1 MSRPTT
7 CFALPLAVLAA
18 RSLLVLSGALVSL
31 FLTALTATA
40 QTSETPVSSPA
51 DVAEGQQIFFKNCAL
66 CHGGDATGGRGPDLS
81 RGFFRNATTDERLL
95 DIVQNGMGTG
105 MPWTGLSDRKARQV
119 VAFIRSLSGREV
131 ALAGDPERGRELF
144 LGTATCGTCHMVDGK
159 GGRQGPDLSWI
170 GWRRAP
176 DYLRTAVLDP
186 SADVEPRWWTVEVV
200 TRSGTRLGGILVDED
215 QFTVRLLD
223 ENDHL
228 HSLAKRDLE
237 GFERTKTSRMPS
249 FRGVFSDEELTD
261 IVAYLSG
268 LRGGKGDR

>member
-66 CHGGDATGGRGPDLS
+66 CHGGDATGGRGPDLF

-159 GGRQGPDLSWI
+159 GSRQGPDLSWI

-186 SADVEPRWWTVEVV
+186 SADVEPRWWTAEVV

-237 GFERTKTSRMPS
+237 QFERTKTSRMPS